1 MRKDIAMVA
10 VIVSFACM
18 MYVASEES
26 QKGDRK
32 IESSQ
37 IQCDLMEQSR
47 LRLALKECAAG
58 TMHDTWGEVAD

>member
-18 MYVASEES
+18 MYVASDKS
-26 QKGDRK
+26 QQRDQKM
-32 IESSQ
+32 ESSQ
-37 IQCDLMEQSR
+37 SQCDLMEQSR

-58 TMHDTWGEVAD
+58 TMHDTWGEIAD